1 MNVFELAAKLSLDSS
16 ELESGLSKA
25 GGKIKS
31 VAAGLAKIGTVAVG
45 TASAGIGALTKLSVD
60 SFAEY
65 EQLIGGIETLFEDL
79 SVDITANAENAYK
92 TAGLSANEYMS
103 TAMSFAASLNQSLV
117 ASEGNIARAA
127 DVTDQIIIDMA
138 DNANKMGTDM
148 EMIQNAYQGFA
159 KANYT
164 MLDNLKLGYGGT
176 KEEMQ
181 RLLDDAEKLSGIE
194 YDISSFADITE
205 AIHVMQTEMGIAG
218 ATAEEAS
225 GTISGSLAS
234 AKSAWSNLITGIGT
248 EGANLDGLIDNF
260 VNSAATA
267 GENLMPRISKVME
280 GISKL
285 INKLLP
291 KIMEE
296 IPTLINNTLP
306 TLINSGVT
314 IITALGTGLI
324 NNIDTIIDAALQIVD
339 TLVAGLTAENIQKL
353 LDAAFTVID
362 KLCTALIDNL
372 PTIIATALTLITAL
386 ANGLSEQLPVVMP
399 QIVSVITQIAEM
411 LSNPETLGTLVDSA
425 IAILLALADG
435 LIASLPILLSSA
447 PTIISNLV
455 TAIIESVPKLLDA
468 AIELLTKFAGYIGD
482 NLSKIF
488 DKGAEVVSEII
499 EGVKSVFSKLVTAG
513 EDIINK
519 VKEGI
524 KNIIDD
530 AVTWGTDLVQ
540 NFIDGIKKKMGDLRN
555 CIKEIANA
563 VKSMIGFSEPEEG
576 PLSNFHTY
584 APDMM
589 ELFAKGIKDNE
600 NLITDQFNASLG
612 KINTSAVNIP
622 VGNGNGTG
630 ATAPQITNIIQVEG
644 GMQISNDYDSYRF
657 AEKVSEALKNLQMSD
672 TIAYGGV

>member
-1 MNVFELAAKLSLDSS
+1 
-16 ELESGLSKA
+16 
-25 GGKIKS
+25 
-31 VAAGLAKIGTVAVG
+31 
-45 TASAGIGALTKLSVD
+45 
-60 SFAEY
+60 
-65 EQLIGGIETLFEDL
+65 
-79 SVDITANAENAYK
+79 
-92 TAGLSANEYMS
+92 MS

-127 DVTDQIIIDMA
+127 DLTDQIIIDMA
-138 DNANKMGTDM
+138 DNANRMGTDM
-148 EMIQNAYQGFA
+148 EMVQNAYAGFA
-159 KANYT
+159 KSNFT
-164 MLDNLKLGYGGT
+164 LLDNLKLGYAGT

-267 GENLMPRISKVME
+267 GENLMPRISKVLD
-280 GISKL
+280 GLSKL

-296 IPTLINNTLP
+296 IPKLINSTLP
-306 TLINSGVT
+306 TLINSGVA

-435 LIASLPILLSSA
+435 LIASLPILLNSA

-468 AIELLTKFAGYIGD
+468 AIELLTKFASYIGG
-482 NLSKIF
+482 NLSKIY

-519 VKEGI
+519 IKEGI

-540 NFIDGIKKKMGDLRN
+540 NFIDGIKKKMGDLKN
-555 CIKEIANA
+555 CIKDIANA

-589 ELFAKGIKDNE
+589 QLFAKGIKDNE

-622 VGNGNGTG
+622 VGNGNGTV

-672 TIAYGGV
+672 AIAYGGV

>member
-1 MNVFELAAKLSLDSS
+1 
-16 ELESGLSKA
+16 
-25 GGKIKS
+25 
-31 VAAGLAKIGTVAVG
+31 
-45 TASAGIGALTKLSVD
+45 
-60 SFAEY
+60 
-65 EQLIGGIETLFEDL
+65 
-79 SVDITANAENAYK
+79 
-92 TAGLSANEYMS
+92 
-103 TAMSFAASLNQSLV
+103 
-117 ASEGNIARAA
+117 
-127 DVTDQIIIDMA
+127 
-138 DNANKMGTDM
+138 
-148 EMIQNAYQGFA
+148 
-159 KANYT
+159 

-267 GENLMPRISKVME
+267 GENLMPRISKVLD
-280 GISKL
+280 GLSKL

-296 IPTLINNTLP
+296 IPKLINSTLP
-306 TLINSGVT
+306 TLINSGVA

-435 LIASLPILLSSA
+435 LIASLPILLNSA

-468 AIELLTKFAGYIGD
+468 AIELLTKFASYIGD
-482 NLSKIF
+482 NLSKIY

-519 VKEGI
+519 IKEGI

-540 NFIDGIKKKMGDLRN
+540 NFIDGIKKKMGDLKN
-555 CIKEIANA
+555 CIKDIANA

-589 ELFAKGIKDNE
+589 ELFAKGIKENE
-600 NLITDQFNASLG
+600 NLITDQFNSSLG

-622 VGNGNGTG
+622 VGNGNGTV

-672 TIAYGGV
+672 AIAYGGV